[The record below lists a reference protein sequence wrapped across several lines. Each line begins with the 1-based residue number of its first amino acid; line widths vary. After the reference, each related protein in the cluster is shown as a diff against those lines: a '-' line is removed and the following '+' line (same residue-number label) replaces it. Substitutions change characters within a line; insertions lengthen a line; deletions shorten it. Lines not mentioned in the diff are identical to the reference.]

1 MAKGKEVLTVEEV
14 CEAANKLHKLTIQMA
29 IKDGS
34 LNTGNLASII
44 AAVWR
49 LTFAYVERGTGL
61 EAARGAF
68 GPALNYMMD
77 TLIDGAWDEENQKVK

>member
-14 CEAANKLHKLTIQMA
+14 CEAANKLHNLTIQMA

-49 LTFAYVERGTGL
+49 LTFAYVERETGL
-61 EAARGAF
+61 EAARG
-68 GPALNYMMD
+68 GIQLGLELY
-77 TLIDGAWDEENQKVK
+77 DGHLDRRCMG

>member
-1 MAKGKEVLTVEEV
+1 MVKGKEVLTVEEV
-14 CEAANKLHKLTIQMA
+14 CEAANKLHNLTIQMA

-49 LTFAYVERGTGL
+49 LTFAYVERETGL

-68 GPALNYMMD
+68 SPALNYMMD